1 MLIGDVLPV
10 VPRTS
15 LTSGKEAGGMEWAM
29 EVQLGN
35 VGPTLRS
42 VSGGGEWCLTLAP

>member
-1 MLIGDVLPV
+1 MGDVLPV
-10 VPRTS
+10 VPRTN
-15 LTSGKEAGGMEWAM
+15 LTSGKEVGGM

-42 VSGGGEWCLTLAP
+42 VSGGGEWCLTLGP

>member
-15 LTSGKEAGGMEWAM
+15 LTSGKEVGGMEWGYA
-29 EVQLGN
+29 GAA
-35 VGPTLRS
+35 
-42 VSGGGEWCLTLAP
+42 GECWAYFKEC